1 MPSSCPRENWPVTE
15 VLRRYGPVLTA
26 LIVAL
31 TAFWVVVL
39 IVLPQL
45 LMVDF
50 SLRPS
55 LPPSRIGGPEDV
67 HTLRNYVTLWNN
79 TVHRSIFFQTI
90 WASSLVTFC
99 TLVLCYP
106 VAFYM
111 AQVARPRT
119 LPVLVLLLVIPFWIN
134 ELLRTF
140 AWYII
145 LAFNGPLNLALVWLG
160 LLDQPVRLLG
170 SPAGVIVGMV
180 YVYILFM
187 VFPLYNAIESLDRNQ
202 IEAARDLG
210 SGWLRIHRRIVIP
223 HAKPGIAVGCIMTFM
238 LAAGSYAVPALLGG
252 PSSRWFTE
260 IIYNWFF
267 EGGNWN
273 QGAAYAFILLVLC
286 IVFILLMMK
295 LFKVGLTDVAK

>member
-1 MPSSCPRENWPVTE
+1 MSE

-26 LIVAL
+26 VIVAL
-31 TAFWVVVL
+31 CAFWVVMLV
-39 IVLPQL
+39 VLPQL
-45 LMVDF
+45 LMIDF

-55 LPPSRIGGPEDV
+55 LPPSRVGGPDDV
-67 HTLRNYVTLWNN
+67 YTVQNYVTLWNN
-79 TVHRSIFFQTI
+79 TIHRSIFLQTI
-90 WASSLVTFC
+90 WASALVTALTFA
-99 TLVLCYP
+99 VCYP
-106 VAFYM
+106 VAYFM
-111 AQVARPRT
+111 AQVAKPKT
-119 LPVLVLLLVIPFWIN
+119 LPLMILLLVIPFWIN

-145 LAFNGPLNLALVWLG
+145 LAFNGPLNQALVGLG
-160 LLDQPVRLLG
+160 LIDQPIRFLG

-286 IVFILLMMK
+286 VGFILGMMR

>member
-1 MPSSCPRENWPVTE
+1 MKE
-15 VLRRYGPVLTA
+15 VLHRYGPGLTTA
-26 LIVAL
+26 IVAL
-31 TAFWVVVL
+31 CAFWIVML

-55 LPPSRIGGPEDV
+55 LPPAKLGGPEDV
-67 HTLRNYVTLWNN
+67 YTVKNYVTLWNN
-79 TVHRSIFFQTI
+79 TIHRSIFLQTI
-90 WASSLVTFC
+90 WASALVTMITFA
-99 TLVLCYP
+99 VCYP
-106 VAFYM
+106 VAYFM
-111 AQVARPRT
+111 AQVARPKS
-119 LPVLVLLLVIPFWIN
+119 LPLLILLLVIPFWIN

-160 LLDQPVRLLG
+160 VLDQPVRLLG

-286 IVFILLMMK
+286 VGFILLMMRI
-295 LFKVGLTDVAK
+295 FKVGLTDVAK

>member
-1 MPSSCPRENWPVTE
+1 M
-15 VLRRYGPVLTA
+15 
-26 LIVAL
+26 
-31 TAFWVVVL
+31 L

-45 LMVDF
+45 LMIDF

-55 LPPSRIGGPEDV
+55 LPPAKLGGPEDV
-67 HTLRNYVTLWNN
+67 YTVKNYVTLWNN
-79 TVHRSIFFQTI
+79 TIHRSIFLQTI
-90 WASSLVTFC
+90 WASALVTAITFA
-99 TLVLCYP
+99 VCYP
-106 VAFYM
+106 VAYFM
-111 AQVARPRT
+111 AQVARPKS
-119 LPVLVLLLVIPFWIN
+119 LPLLILLLVIPFWIN

-286 IVFILLMMK
+286 VGFILLMMRI
-295 LFKVGLTDVAK
+295 FKVGLTDVAK